1 MLLRTGGWRAILS
14 CLFIANLHKQV
25 CLRRKVL
32 AFMHCNTDVWK
43 QYYVWINLREHRLCL
58 LIAWSQGDAI
68 QIWFLPFFWMTFS
81 GKTHAEDIQTWH
93 FCNWFC
99 NFNQVICFT
108 WPLDTRWKTTE
119 KKSLVVRWKLIDWFH
134 KLSNLKGTTM
144 MVQVWLSFSRLMR
157 RKQVQKVGSNW
168 CASGVLLTFL

>member
-1 MLLRTGGWRAILS
+1 MLLRTGGWRSTLS
-14 CLFIANLHKQV
+14 GLFIANLHKQV

-43 QYYVWINLREHRLCL
+43 QYYVRINLREHTFCL

-68 QIWFLPFFWMTFS
+68 QIWFLPFFGWLFQGRPMQRTFRHDIFAIDFVILIKLFVS
-81 GKTHAEDIQTWH
+81 PDHWIPDEKQQRKKT
-93 FCNWFC
+93 
-99 NFNQVICFT
+99 
-108 WPLDTRWKTTE
+108 
-119 KKSLVVRWKLIDWFH
+119 LVVRWKLIDWFH

-157 RKQVQKVGSNW
+157 RKQVQKVGPNW